1 MRLTFSENPRLLTNL
16 LTELEKVRLLD
27 QGLEPVTIVKGIKIP
42 TTLISKIKLS
52 YKVNY
57 SQTISPI
64 YSIYTIF
71 TITAVPAILTLTLWS
86 EQR

>member
-16 LTELEKVRLLD
+16 LTEPEKVRLLD
-27 QGLEPVTIVKGIKIP
+27 QGLEPVTIVKGSKLP

-52 YKVNY
+52 YTVNY

-71 TITAVPAILTLTLWS
+71 TITAVPAVLTLTL
-86 EQR
+86 